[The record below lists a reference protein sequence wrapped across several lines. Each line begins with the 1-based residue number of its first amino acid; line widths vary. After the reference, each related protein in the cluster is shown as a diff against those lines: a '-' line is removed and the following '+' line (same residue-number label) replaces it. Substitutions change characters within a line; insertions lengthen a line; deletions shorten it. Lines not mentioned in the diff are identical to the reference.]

1 MNVETHDLDPL
12 AAIASPLGL
21 VDERLGD
28 EDSEIL
34 VDSLATFWPAPLI
47 DLVEAVR
54 DADAGDRV
62 VLTYSDESCESEL
75 IAWANRR
82 GHEILGRDDQVDL
95 LTEPARSSRRFVI
108 RVSSAR

>member
-1 MNVETHDLDPL
+1 MNVNTHDRDPL
-12 AAIASPLGL
+12 AAMASPTDF
-21 VDERLGD
+21 VDERLD
-28 EDSEIL
+28 VEDSEIV
-34 VDSLATFWPAPLI
+34 VDSRATFWPAPLV

-75 IAWANRR
+75 IAWAKRR
-82 GHEILGRDDQVDL
+82 GHTVLGREDQVDL

-108 RVSSAR
+108 RVGSAR